1 MNMAI
6 GGPVRLFFGG
16 IVVYLS
22 IFTCFVYF
30 LFDGELKN
38 TQISYLFG
46 LLTIFLHYV
55 YLTALFDTYEY
66 VGCVHICEIT
76 DLR

>member
-6 GGPVRLFFGG
+6 GGPVRLFFGR

-22 IFTCFVYF
+22 IFPCFVYF
-30 LFDGELKN
+30 FSDGEVKN
-38 TQISYLFG
+38 TQISYLFS

-66 VGCVHICEIT
+66 VGYVHICEMP